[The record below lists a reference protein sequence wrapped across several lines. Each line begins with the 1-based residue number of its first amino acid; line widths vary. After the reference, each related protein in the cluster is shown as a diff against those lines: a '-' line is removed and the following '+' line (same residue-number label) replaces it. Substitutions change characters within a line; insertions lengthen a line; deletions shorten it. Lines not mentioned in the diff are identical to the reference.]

1 MDETKVVS
9 LTSPADMHA
18 ARNGPRYE
26 AIGMPEGD
34 IRHLGGHCVSG
45 CACARD
51 ATYSCI
57 LYVASL
63 FPGLSSDFT

>member
-18 ARNGPRYE
+18 ARIGPRYE

-34 IRHLGGHCVSG
+34 IQAPWRALRVRLCLR
-45 CACARD
+45 ARR
-51 ATYSCI
+51 YLF
-57 LYVASL
+57 LYFMS
-63 FPGLSSDFT
+63 